1 MDDHEAKELELLLER
16 LRRRYPTIPADVIRR
31 EVDRLY
37 QEYDGA
43 RVRTYLTILV
53 EREAGQALGRHHA
66 MS

>member
-31 EVDRLY
+31 EVDRPY